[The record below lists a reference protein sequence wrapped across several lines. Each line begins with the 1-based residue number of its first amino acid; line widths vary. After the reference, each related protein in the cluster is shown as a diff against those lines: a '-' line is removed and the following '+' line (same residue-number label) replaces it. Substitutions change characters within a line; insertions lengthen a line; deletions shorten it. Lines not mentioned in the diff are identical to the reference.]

1 MKILLDEKEYELGE
15 LTLNQWNKVKEINM
29 SEQNLTDP
37 EFISLMTD
45 IPLDEIKQATI
56 PQIGFVAKV
65 LESWFTNTTQ
75 QKPVRQMVEYKG
87 EMLGL
92 TQPSQMTWGEWTDL
106 EVLFS
111 QEKKNLQ
118 HICAILYRPCE
129 TYSIKTLERTIVKY
143 NYDECLERSKDM
155 GDFPMSVIYSSVF
168 FFMNYAKLLTNKQKD
183 SMEVK
188 KKKMTELLRRT
199 KGHTKKN

>member
-1 MKILLDEKEYELGE
+1 MKILLDENEYELGE
-15 LTLNQWNKVKEINM
+15 LTLNQWDKVKELNM
-29 SEQNLTDP
+29 SQQNLSDP
-37 EFISLMTD
+37 EFISLMTN
-45 IPLDEIKQATI
+45 IPLEEIKQATI

-65 LESWFTNTTQ
+65 LESWFSNTTQ
-75 QKPVRQMVEYKG
+75 QKPLRQLVEYNG

-92 TQPSQMTWGEWTDL
+92 TQPSQMSWGEWTDL

-111 QEKKNLQ
+111 QETKNLR

-129 TYSIKTLERTIVKY
+129 KFSVETLDRTIVKY
-143 NYDECLERSKDM
+143 DYEECYERSKDM

-168 FFMNYAKLLTNKQKD
+168 FFINYAKTLTNKQKD

-188 KKKMTELLRRT
+188 KKKKRELLRQT
-199 KGHTKKN
+199 KGRTKKN